1 MSKIV
6 TAINAMISNSG
17 SITNVVQGDMD
28 SECFFVYDNKHT
40 WSIIE
45 NKEGKYFLHYYPGNP
60 RTNELAG
67 IPSEHWHEADIR
79 SVVYTSE
86 VLGTKEALDSL
97 KELNSIVRE
106 KLYGM
111 DSVLEEI
118 IGTGKF

>member
-6 TAINAMISNSG
+6 AAINAMISNSD

-28 SECFFVYDNKHT
+28 SECFFVYDKKHT

-45 NKEGKYFLHYYPGNP
+45 NKAGKYFLHYYPGNP
-60 RTNELAG
+60 SVNELAR
-67 IPSEHWHEADIR
+67 IPSQHWHEAEIH

-118 IGTGKF
+118 IETGKF

>member
-60 RTNELAG
+60 SANELAG

>member
-6 TAINAMISNSG
+6 TAINAMISNPEL
-17 SITNVVQGDMD
+17 ITNVIQGDID
-28 SECFFVYDNKHT
+28 SECFFNYDKKHS

-45 NKEGKYFLHYYPGNP
+45 NKDGKFFLHYYPGNLDIDA
-60 RTNELAG
+60 LAS
-67 IPSEHWHEADIR
+67 IPGEHWGDADIR

-86 VLGTKEALDSL
+86 VLGTKEAIDSL

-111 DSVLEEI
+111 DDVLEDI

>member
-6 TAINAMISNSG
+6 TAINAMISNSHL
-17 SITNVVQGDMD
+17 ITNVVQGDMD
-28 SECFFVYDNKHT
+28 SECFFVYDNKHS

-60 RTNELAG
+60 SVEKLAA
-67 IPSEHWHEADIR
+67 IPSEHWHEVNVR

-86 VLGTKEALDSL
+86 ILGTKEARDSL
-97 KELNSIVRE
+97 KELSSIVRE

-111 DSVLEEI
+111 DAVLDEI

>member
-6 TAINAMISNSG
+6 TAINVMISNPEL
-17 SITNVVQGDMD
+17 ITNVVQGDLD
-28 SECFFVYDNKHT
+28 TECFFIYDKKHS

-60 RTNELAG
+60 DVNSLAS
-67 IPSEHWHEADIR
+67 IPGERWHEADIN
-79 SVVYTSE
+79 SVAYTSE

-111 DSVLEEI
+111 DDVLDDI
-118 IGTGKF
+118 INSGKF